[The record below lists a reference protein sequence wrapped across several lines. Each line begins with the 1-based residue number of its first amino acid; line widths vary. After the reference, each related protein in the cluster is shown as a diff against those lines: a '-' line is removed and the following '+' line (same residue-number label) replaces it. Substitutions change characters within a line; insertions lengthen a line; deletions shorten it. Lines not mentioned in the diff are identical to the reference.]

1 MSRPWSVYRANTF
14 ELSSEMIGLALAG
27 EESQD
32 LWKPSED
39 RLSWSLNIAELAT
52 PALERKPNSFVA
64 VSCTTPPQAFWTK
77 HAQTEV
83 IEGTSNPTFLSSIAF
98 FQDCN
103 INPQTQVKLVVYDV
117 KDRSQGTMYMLGFAL
132 FAVKELLQE
141 KGHRL
146 ELELRSAEN
155 QRVGKVTIAA
165 WQMEDRADH
174 RMSVRSLPESIN
186 GRVRNKIIS
195 FLLSFF
201 SPYTLGQDHY
211 FVSRNLIG
219 FLEGPIQ

>member
-1 MSRPWSVYRANTF
+1 MSKRPQRPWSVYRANTF
-14 ELSSEMIGLALAG
+14 ELSSEMIGLVLAG
-27 EESQD
+27 NGQD
-32 LWKPSED
+32 PDEPVLEFSV
-39 RLSWSLNIAELAT
+39 ACTELAT
-52 PALERKPNSFVA
+52 PSLERKPNSFVA

-77 HAQTEV
+77 HAQTEI
-83 IEGTSNPTFLSSIAF
+83 IEGTSNPMFLSSIAF

-103 INPQTQVKLVVYDV
+103 INPQTQVKLAVYDV

-165 WQMEDRADH
+165 LQMEDRADH
-174 RMSVRSLPESIN
+174 RMSVRNLPESIN

-195 FLLSFF
+195 FCCHF
-201 SPYTLGQDHY
+201 SPYTLG
-211 FVSRNLIG
+211 
-219 FLEGPIQ
+219 